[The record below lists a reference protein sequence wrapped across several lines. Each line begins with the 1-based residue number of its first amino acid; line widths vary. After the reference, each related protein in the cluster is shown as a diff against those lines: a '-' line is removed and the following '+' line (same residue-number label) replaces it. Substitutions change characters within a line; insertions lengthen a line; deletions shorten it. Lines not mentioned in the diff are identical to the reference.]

1 TSTTP
6 PCPTR
11 IKPIER
17 TRRVFRLRPTIHPPG
32 ASTSPL
38 SFRSE
43 RPSVTAAPVRAGLPR
58 PSGGC
63 ATRHALHD
71 VGIAVALRLRTLRRL
86 RSRGHLEYA
95 GALLALLA
103 DLHG

>member
-1 TSTTP
+1 S
-6 PCPTR
+6 
-11 IKPIER
+11 
-17 TRRVFRLRPTIHPPG
+17 LRPPKRVAAAGTEPH
-32 ASTSPL
+32 
-38 SFRSE
+38 RSK
-43 RPSVTAAPVRAGLPR
+43 VWLPR

-86 RSRGHLEYA
+86 RTSGHLEYT

-103 DLHG
+103 DLHGQVDVGERAALRARELRRGVQRERRG